1 MSGISGISGGS
12 PFLTAVAGV
21 QAASNRVGA
30 AAQATVADPTG
41 DTAAQNIVGQITA
54 KADFT
59 ANLKVLQVADEMQK
73 SLLDIKV

>member
-1 MSGISGISGGS
+1 MSAISGVSGGS
-12 PFLTAVAGV
+12 AFLTAVAGV
-21 QAASNRVGA
+21 QAASNRFGA

-41 DTAAQNIVGQITA
+41 DQAAQNIVGQITA

>member
-1 MSGISGISGGS
+1 MSAISGVSGGS
-12 PFLTAVAGV
+12 AFLTAAAGV
-21 QAASNRVGA
+21 QAASNRFGA

-41 DTAAQNIVGQITA
+41 DQAAQNIVGQITA
-54 KADFT
+54 KTDFT

>member
-12 PFLTAVAGV
+12 PFLNAVAGV
-21 QAASNRVGA
+21 QAASNRFGV

-41 DTAAQNIVGQITA
+41 DNVAQNIVGQITA

-59 ANLKVLQVADEMQK
+59 ASLKVLQVADEMQK

>member
-1 MSGISGISGGS
+1 MSAISGVS
-12 PFLTAVAGV
+12 PLLSAIAGV
-21 QAASNRVGA
+21 QAASNRFGA

-41 DTAAQNIVGQITA
+41 AQAVTNIAGQITA

-59 ANLKVLQVADEMQK
+59 ANLKVLQVADDMQK

>member
-1 MSGISGISGGS
+1 MSAISGLSGAS
-12 PFLTAVAGV
+12 PFLTAAADV
-21 QAASNRVGA
+21 QAASNRFSA

-41 DTAAQNIVGQITA
+41 DQAAQNIVGQITA

-59 ANLKVLQVADEMQK
+59 ANLKVLQVADDMQK

>member
-1 MSGISGISGGS
+1 MSAISGVSGGA

-21 QAASNRVGA
+21 QAASDRFGA

-41 DTAAQNIVGQITA
+41 VQAAQNIVGQITA

-59 ANLKVLQVADEMQK
+59 ANLKVLKVADEMQK
-73 SLLDIKV
+73 ALLDIKV